1 MFFDALDNLDTEQT
15 EAPKAAQVEPD
26 SKALKAQR
34 RFLERQI
41 FKEIRNE
48 TRAAEYVVAFSE
60 ALRAQQNE
68 VVEHPTGKRI
78 LTDSMKDDIESI
90 VSEAQVAI
98 TQRIYQHL
106 QAHADEDLDQ
116 AMQNI
121 LEDVVDHLSD
131 FAEDKIKDY
140 PRVLKKFINL
150 IADKSA
156 RRSYLENTLRQIY
169 DNLSTQRTNYPSNL
183 EEVIKG
189 RVDAI
194 LNDQVT

>member
-1 MFFDALDNLDTEQT
+1 
-15 EAPKAAQVEPD
+15 
-26 SKALKAQR
+26 
-34 RFLERQI
+34 
-41 FKEIRNE
+41 
-48 TRAAEYVVAFSE
+48 
-60 ALRAQQNE
+60 
-68 VVEHPTGKRI
+68 
-78 LTDSMKDDIESI
+78 MKDDVESI

-121 LEDVVDHLSD
+121 LEDVVNHLSD

-140 PRVLKKFINL
+140 PWVLKKSIDW
-150 IADKSA
+150 IANKSA
-156 RRSYLENTLRQIY
+156 RRSYLENTLRKIY

-183 EEVIKG
+183 DEVIKG

-194 LNDQVT
+194 LKAQAA